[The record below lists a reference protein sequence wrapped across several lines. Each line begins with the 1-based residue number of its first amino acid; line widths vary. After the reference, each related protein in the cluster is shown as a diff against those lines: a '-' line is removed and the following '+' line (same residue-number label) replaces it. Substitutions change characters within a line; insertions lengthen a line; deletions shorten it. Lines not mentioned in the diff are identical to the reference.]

1 MVFTTSSNYLFMEV
15 LLFAAQY
22 WAKFNVAIFKIREVM
37 LIGMVDFFYIFMK
50 YFIFILHQQI
60 ITST

>member
-1 MVFTTSSNYLFMEV
+1 MEV
-15 LLFAAQY
+15 LLLAAQY